1 MTISASWRLLLALSF
16 GAIVSFAQI
25 RSGTI
30 VGKVVDPS
38 GAAMPGVEV
47 TVREVNTNATFR
59 FETSDSGEYLAPY
72 LQGGSYE
79 VTARKAGFKAIT
91 QKGINLGTAQT
102 IRADLQLEVGAVE
115 TAVSVVASSAELQTE
130 SARVTNVVTE
140 QVIKSIPNINN
151 NPLNYAT
158 LQQGVVARAAMNDT
172 QSAQS
177 FGIGTEGRR
186 TFSNFQINGGQ
197 AFGNDVQLDGVSIQ
211 ASAWNEVA
219 VMPNTE
225 GIQEVKTTINNMSA
239 EYGRSQGTV
248 IITTKSG
255 TNEFH
260 GSGQFRLRNEALNAN
275 RFENNANQPFVPR
288 APFKQQGYS
297 ATFGGPV
304 LIPKLYNGR
313 DKTFFFTSYEGF
325 RFNQALDYFR
335 TVPTALERGGNFSQT
350 LAQVG
355 ASFVPVQ
362 VYDPFNVVPVAG
374 VSGQWQRL
382 PFPNATIPTSQINP
396 TFQNMVNEFPLPN
409 RTPDDPRGINNFY
422 NRMVRKFKRDAINAR
437 VDHRL
442 TKHSLYGTFGSN
454 IGSIDSPNGWGEG
467 TRAFTTQGGFI
478 GAVNGDRNYYG
489 SIGDTWLINSTTV
502 ADLRVG
508 LTRVAADNRSA
519 TYPDLDYGQ
528 YGVPQR
534 LLGAPGLQGA
544 FPEWNQGAAGFSQI
558 SGLNNTGYLAKI
570 ERQTNWNV
578 VGSLTKT
585 VGRWT
590 HKFGGE
596 FRNYLSNYSDARGSY
611 WFRSANSFTTG
622 HIIQA
627 QGQTVNAVNADANGS
642 PVASALLGAGDIQA
656 GENAILLAL
665 SAKYGALYSQ
675 SDWRATSRLTVNLG
689 LRYDLQPGPSERY
702 NRISSFSYRGQNPFG
717 QDGNIIFPGFGDTG
731 RNLYRMPRDN
741 FGPRLGLAYR
751 VTDNWVVRSGFGVTY
766 IPSNTGYFGG
776 PYYFG
781 AQNFVDRT
789 DNDVSIGQ
797 YGAVPAGALV
807 GRYNEVSSL
816 IPAIGSNPQAPQYY
830 GDGGNQPRFDYDNMK
845 NGKIM
850 QWNLFVER
858 KLGQSWLAQVGY
870 SGARGYHLQ
879 LGRWNV
885 VNDQDLPDSLLQ
897 QWRSQYIASNGTNP
911 ANVQVPNPLQPAS
924 GQRIPFTGVWGN
936 TTVPLRNT
944 LLPYRL
950 FPNNLMGSPQGYYTY
965 NALMAQL
972 QKNFSN
978 GLLFSVHYTWSRT
991 IEAWFGEAQGNNY
1004 AENAGTSPGTL
1015 DRRNLS
1021 NSYFISPNDIPHRLV
1036 ATWVWQPSLG
1046 KGKRFDLN
1054 NGFLNGVLGGWNV
1067 GGVFIAQS
1075 GQPQQGFT
1083 GATGSLT
1090 GLADRVPGVDI
1101 EVPKELQRWYT
1112 GASPAERT
1120 VTLPSGRQVVV
1131 CRYCF
1136 LKYNVDAFRGRT
1148 VTLPNGSIAPDI
1160 YWYGDA
1166 ALRYGD
1172 IRGNGRW
1179 NVNMSLQKEIPIRE
1193 RLRFQLSAE
1202 ASNLLNNTQFRP
1214 QLNGGTGATFTNVS
1228 PAQAAQGI
1236 RPGNVQNDSFG
1247 TWGMTTFDPRQIEF
1261 RLRILF

>member
-1 MTISASWRLLLALSF
+1 MVSRSILVLSLFFWTAIQAF
-16 GAIVSFAQI
+16 GQI

-30 VGKVVDPS
+30 VGKIVDPS
-38 GAAMPGVEV
+38 GAAVVGAEV
-47 TVREVNTNATFR
+47 TVREINTNATFR
-59 FETSDSGEYLAPY
+59 VETTESGEYLAPY
-72 LQGGSYE
+72 LQFGSYE
-79 VTARKAGFKAIT
+79 VTAKKAGFKTST
-91 QKGINLGTAQT
+91 QKGLTLTTAQT
-102 IRADLQLEVGAVE
+102 IRVEIQMEVGAVE
-115 TAVSVVASSAELQTE
+115 TSVSVIASATELQTD
-130 SARVTNVVTE
+130 SSRVTNAVSE

-151 NPLNYAT
+151 NPLNYAVLT
-158 LQQGVVARAAMNDT
+158 QGVVARAAMNDT

-219 VMPNTE
+219 VLPNTE
-225 GIQEVKTTINNMSA
+225 GVQEVKTTINNMSA

-248 IITTKSG
+248 LITTKSG

-275 RFENNANQPFVPR
+275 RFENNANQPFVTR
-288 APFKQQGYS
+288 LPFKQQGYS

-304 LIPKLYNGR
+304 IIPKLYNGR

-335 TVPTALERGGNFSQT
+335 TVPTALERAGNFSQT
-350 LAQVG
+350 VAQVG
-355 ASFVPVQ
+355 AQFVPVQ
-362 VYDPFNVVPVAG
+362 VFDPFNVSAVPG
-374 VSGQWQRL
+374 TSGQWRRD
-382 PFPNATIPTSQINP
+382 PFPNAIIPASRINTSMAR
-396 TFQNMVNEFPLPN
+396 MVNQFPLPN
-409 RTPDDPRGINNFY
+409 RTPDDPRGVNNFY
-422 NRMVRKFKRDAINAR
+422 NRMTRKFERNAINAR
-437 VDHRL
+437 LDHRM

-454 IGSIDSPNGWGEG
+454 LGSIDSPNGWGNG
-467 TRAFTTQGGFI
+467 TVAFTTQGGFI

-489 SIGDTWLINSTTV
+489 SIGDTWLISPTTV

-508 LTRVAADNRSA
+508 LTRVAAENRSA
-519 TYPDLDYGQ
+519 TDTGLDYTQ
-528 YGVPQR
+528 FGVPTSF
-534 LLGAPGLQGA
+534 LGAPGLQGA
-544 FPEWNQGAAGFSQI
+544 FPEWNQGAAGWSQV
-558 SGLNNTGYLAKI
+558 SGLNATGYLAKI
-570 ERQTNWNV
+570 ERQTNWNI
-578 VGSLTKT
+578 VGSVTKT

-590 HKFGGE
+590 HKWGGE
-596 FRNYLSNYSDARGSY
+596 FRNYLSNYSDARGKF

-627 QGQTVNAVNADANGS
+627 QGQTVDAPTNERLGS
-642 PVASALLGAGDIQA
+642 PIASALLGAGDIQA
-656 GENAILLAL
+656 GENAVLLAL

-689 LRYDLQPGPSERY
+689 LRYDMQQAPSERY
-702 NRISSFSYRGQNPFG
+702 NRISSFSYRGTNPFG
-717 QDGNIIFPGFGDTG
+717 TRGNFMFPGFDGIG
-731 RNLYRMPRDN
+731 KSLYSMPLDN
-741 FGPRLGLAYR
+741 FGPRVGLAYR
-751 VTDNWVVRSGFGVTY
+751 LTDSWVIRSGFGVTY
-766 IPSNTGYFGG
+766 TPSNTGYFGG

-789 DNDVSIGQ
+789 NDPTAAQ
-797 YGAVPAGALV
+797 YGTSPAGALV
-807 GRYNEVSSL
+807 APFNRVTQL
-816 IPAIGSNPQAPQYY
+816 IPAIGSNRNAPQYY
-830 GDGGNQPRFDYDNMK
+830 GDGNNEPRFDYDNMK

-858 KLGQSWLAQVGY
+858 KIGKDWLAQVGY

-885 VNDQDLPDSLLQ
+885 NSDQDLPDTLLT
-897 QWRSQYIASNGTNP
+897 QWRDGYIASNGTNP
-911 ANVQVPNPLQPAS
+911 ANQLVTNPFQPAS
-924 GQRIPFTGVWGN
+924 GQRVPFNGVFGN
-936 TTVPLRNT
+936 PTVPRRNT
-944 LLPYRL
+944 VLPYTL
-950 FPNNLMGSPQGYYTY
+950 HPNNLLGSPQGFYTY
-965 NALMAQL
+965 NSLMAQL

-1036 ATWVWQPSLG
+1036 ATWVWTPQIGSG
-1046 KGKRFDLN
+1046 KMVDFKNRFA
-1054 NGFLNGVLGGWNV
+1054 NGLLGGWNL

-1090 GLADRVPGVDI
+1090 GLADRISGVPI
-1101 EVPKELQRWYT
+1101 EVPENLQRWYT
-1112 GASPAERT
+1112 GASVAERT

-1136 LKYNVDAFRGRT
+1136 LKYSSDAFSGRT
-1148 VTLPNGSIAPDI
+1148 VNLPNNTIAPDV
-1160 YWYGDA
+1160 YWFGNA

-1172 IRGNGRW
+1172 VRGNGRW
-1179 NVNMSLQKEIPIRE
+1179 NVNMSLQKDIPVKE
-1193 RLRFQLSAE
+1193 RLRLQLSAE

-1214 QLNGGTGATFTNVS
+1214 NMTAGTGATFTNVS
-1228 PAQAAQGI
+1228 AAQRAQGI
-1236 RPGNVQNDSFG
+1236 RPGMLQNDNFG
-1247 TWGMTTFDPRQIEF
+1247 TWGMATFDPRQIEL